1 MRKSNPLAAWTLEH
15 KLILW
20 HLRYYKLFYQRQKF
34 IEFTGTNYRTVNA
47 YNVASTKLFAME
59 RVGIENIAKY
69 DNAAEM
75 NANTKNVPNLS
86 QQHFAFC
93 KDLANYLNTKV
104 RK

>member
-1 MRKSNPLAAWTLEH
+1 MKRKNNPDWAWTLEQ

-20 HLRYYKLFYQRQKF
+20 CMRFYKPYYRQILMKKESRLQPRTIEALNVSLLKLF
-34 IEFTGTNYRTVNA
+34 T
-47 YNVASTKLFAME
+47 ME
-59 RVGIENIAKY
+59 RVGIGNIAKY

-93 KDLANYLNTKV
+93 KDLANYLEG